1 MASHCTLPGVVNFS
15 FTGERWSSPSVIE
28 RSGKVRGENARAARV
43 YSADIE
49 TAIVVVRIS
58 QIHLAEEMARL
69 VANSIALLEG
79 VVRVPG
85 RDRICG

>member
-1 MASHCTLPGVVNFS
+1 M
-15 FTGERWSSPSVIE
+15 
-28 RSGKVRGENARAARV
+28 

-79 VVRVPG
+79 VVRVTG
-85 RDRICG
+85 RDRIGG